1 MRNLSLLTDMYELT
15 MVGGYILSGKQ
26 FQNANFD
33 YFFRKVPDQGGY
45 CITAGLEQVIDY
57 ITHMHFSA
65 RDLGY
70 LEGLG
75 IFPEKVLRYLENFR
89 FTGDLYAIPE
99 GTAVFPGEPIIRVTA
114 PLPEAQF
121 IESAL
126 LNIMNFQTL
135 IATKAARVCLAAE
148 GDPVIEFGL
157 RRAHGPDA
165 ALGASR
171 AAFIGGAQGTSNVL
185 AGKLFGIP
193 VRGTVAH
200 SWVESFHSELEAFR
214 TYCAIY
220 PGGCLLLVDTYDT
233 LKSGVPNAIQVGK
246 ELRAQG
252 KGDLFGIRLDSGD
265 LAYLS
270 KEARK
275 LLDKEGFTRTKIFA
289 SSDLD
294 EWIIES
300 IKNQGG
306 QIDTWGVG
314 TRLVTAFSTPAL
326 GGVYKLTG
334 IEENGKMT
342 PKIKRSD
349 NPEKVTNPGEKKIV
363 RFFDHSGLMRG
374 DVMFLEE
381 EVLQPKPIRVFH
393 PSVPHVSKTYSS
405 KFQRVEL
412 LVPVLKSGE
421 LVAPKPSLKEIQENT
436 RRNLGCLGPEFK
448 RFTNPHI
455 YHVSLSQKLIRTK
468 QHLLKQAFPPQ
479 VQSAPSRS
487 SGESP
492 RIDPP
497 PGTHPAPAGPP

>member
-15 MVGGYILSGKQ
+15 MVGGYIVSGKQ
-26 FQNANFD
+26 DQYANFD
-33 YFFRKVPDQGGY
+33 YFFRKVPDNGSY
-45 CITAGLEQVIDY
+45 CITAGLEQLVDY
-57 ITHMHFSA
+57 ITRIRFSQQ
-65 RDLGY
+65 DLNY
-70 LEGLG
+70 LDGLK
-75 IFPEKVLRYLENFR
+75 IFPKKVFRYLENFR
-89 FTGDLYAIPE
+89 FTGDLYAVPE

-121 IESAL
+121 VESAL

-135 IATKAARVCLAAE
+135 IATKASRVCIAAE

-165 ALGASR
+165 ALWASR
-171 AAFIGGAQGTSNVL
+171 ASFIGGAQGTSNVL
-185 AGKLFGIP
+185 AGKAFGIP

-200 SWVESFHSELEAFR
+200 SWVESFPSELESFR
-214 TYCAIY
+214 TYCSIY

-233 LKSGVPNAIQVGK
+233 LKSGVPHAIQVGK

-252 KGDLFGIRLDSGD
+252 RGELTGIRLDSGD

-275 LLDKEGFTRTKIFA
+275 LLDREGFPETKIFA

-334 IEENGKMT
+334 IEENGVMV
-342 PKIKRSD
+342 PKIKKSD
-349 NPEKVTNPGEKKIV
+349 NPEKVTNPGKKKVV
-363 RFFDHSGLMRG
+363 RFFDTSGMMRG

-381 EVLQPKPIRVFH
+381 EAPEVRPIRGFH
-393 PSVPHVSKTYSS
+393 PVVHHVSKIYPPN
-405 KFQRVEL
+405 FERVEL
-412 LVPVLKSGE
+412 LKPVLKNGE
-421 LVAPKPSLKEIQENT
+421 LVYPKPGLKEIQANT
-436 RRNLGCLGPEFK
+436 RRNMKELGPEFK

-455 YHVSLSQKLIRTK
+455 YHVSLSRKLVQTK
-468 QHLLKQAFPPQ
+468 QQLLKKFH
-479 VQSAPSRS
+479 AP
-487 SGESP
+487 E
-492 RIDPP
+492 
-497 PGTHPAPAGPP
+497 A

>member
-15 MVGGYILSGKQ
+15 MVGGYIVSGKQ
-26 FQNANFD
+26 DQCANFD
-33 YFFRKVPDQGGY
+33 YFFRKVPDNGGY
-45 CITAGLEQVIDY
+45 CITAGLEQVVDY
-57 ITHMHFSA
+57 ITKIRFSQQ
-65 RDLGY
+65 DLNY
-70 LEGLG
+70 LDGLK
-75 IFPEKVLRYLENFR
+75 IFPEKVFRYLENFR
-89 FTGDLYAIPE
+89 FTGDLYAVPE
-99 GTAVFPGEPIIRVTA
+99 GTAVFPGEPIVRVTA

-121 IESAL
+121 VESAL
-126 LNIMNFQTL
+126 LNVLNFQTL
-135 IATKAARVCLAAE
+135 IATKAARVCIAAE

-200 SWVESFHSELEAFR
+200 SWVESFPSELEAFR
-214 TYCAIY
+214 KYCEIY

-233 LKSGVPNAIQVGK
+233 LKSGVPHAIQVGK
-246 ELRAQG
+246 ELRARG
-252 KGDLFGIRLDSGD
+252 LGDLTGIRLDSGD

-275 LLDKEGFTRTKIFA
+275 QLDREGFVGTRIFA

-306 QIDTWGVG
+306 KIDTWGVG
-314 TRLVTAFSTPAL
+314 TRLVTAYSTPAL

-334 IEENGKMT
+334 IEENGKMV

-349 NPEKVTNPGEKKIV
+349 NPEKVTNPGKKKIV
-363 RFFDHSGLMRG
+363 RFFDASGLMRG

-381 EVLQPKPIRVFH
+381 ETLENKSLRVFH
-393 PSVPHVSKTYSS
+393 PAVPHVSKIYSP
-405 KFQRVEL
+405 KFERVEL
-412 LVPVLKSGE
+412 LQPIIKGGE
-421 LVAPKPSLKEIQENT
+421 LVYQKPALKEIQENT
-436 RRNLGCLGPEFK
+436 QRNLKALGPEFK

-455 YHVSLSQKLIRTK
+455 YHVSLSPRLLQTK
-468 QHLLKQAFPPQ
+468 QRLLKKARLFT
-479 VQSAPSRS
+479 
-487 SGESP
+487 
-492 RIDPP
+492 P
-497 PGTHPAPAGPP
+497 PGAPPCRPGEKGRADRVHPTL

>member
-15 MVGGYILSGKQ
+15 MVGGYIVSGKQ
-26 FQNANFD
+26 DQRANFD
-33 YFFRKVPDQGGY
+33 YFFRKVPDNGGY
-45 CITAGLEQVIDY
+45 CITAGLEQVVDY
-57 ITHMHFSA
+57 ITRMRFSQ
-65 RDLGY
+65 RDLNY
-70 LEGLG
+70 LEGLK
-75 IFPEKVLRYLENFR
+75 IFPDRVFRYLENFR
-89 FTGDLYAIPE
+89 FSGDLYAVPE
-99 GTAVFPGEPIIRVTA
+99 GTVVFPGEPIIRVTA

-126 LNIMNFQTL
+126 LNVMNFQTL
-135 IATKAARVCLAAE
+135 IATKAARVCIAAE

-200 SWVESFHSELEAFR
+200 SWVESFASELESFR
-214 TYCAIY
+214 KYCEIY

-233 LKSGVPNAIQVGK
+233 LKSGVPNAIRVGK
-246 ELRAQG
+246 EMRERGLGELA
-252 KGDLFGIRLDSGD
+252 GIRLDSGD

-275 LLDKEGFTRTKIFA
+275 MLDQEGFEQTRIFA

-306 QIDTWGVG
+306 RIDTWGVG
-314 TRLVTAFSTPAL
+314 TRLVTAYSTPAL

-334 IEENGKMT
+334 IEEQGRMA

-349 NPEKVTNPGEKKIV
+349 NPEKVTNPGKKKII
-363 RFFDHSGLMRG
+363 RFFDASGLMRG

-381 EVLQPKPIRVFH
+381 ESPEPRPLRAFH
-393 PSVPHVSKTYSS
+393 PSVPHVSKTYPS
-405 KFQRVEL
+405 KFERVEL
-412 LVPVLKSGE
+412 LQPIIQSGT
-421 LVAPKPSLKEIQENT
+421 LVYEKPTLKEIQENT
-436 RRNLGCLGPEFK
+436 RENLRRLGPEFK

-455 YHVSLSQKLIRTK
+455 YHVSLSQQLLQTK
-468 QHLLKQAFPPQ
+468 QRLLKKANVLEPP
-479 VQSAPSRS
+479 A
-487 SGESP
+487 SP
-492 RIDPP
+492 VRPTKKIS
-497 PGTHPAPAGPP
+497 